1 MMMGIVE
8 RKEREKEEMRR
19 RIIDAARHLYVQ
31 NGYEKLSIRAIAD
44 EIEYSPATIYLYFK
58 DKNEV
63 MYAIHQQAFGKMMAD
78 FQPILNITDPFDRL
92 MALGQQ
98 YTQFAVENPELFDVM
113 FIITAPME
121 TLECREDIWT
131 EGRMSFN
138 MLVQVVQ
145 ECISAGVFKPQDPEV
160 VAMMIWSTIHGYT
173 ALFIRKRM
181 SMFSDERRAELMTQA
196 FSLFCET
203 LRKGL

>member
-1 MMMGIVE
+1 MGIVE

-19 RIIDAARHLYVQ
+19 RIIDAAQHLYVQ

-58 DKNEV
+58 DKSEV
-63 MYAIHQQAFGKMMAD
+63 IYAVHQQAFAKLMNE
-78 FQPILNITDPFDRL
+78 FRSILVISDPFEKL
-92 MALGQQ
+92 IAMGKQ
-98 YTQFAVENPELFDVM
+98 YTRFAIENPELFDVM

-121 TLECREDIWT
+121 ALECREEIWS
-131 EGRMSFN
+131 EGRIAFG

-145 ECISAGVFKPQDPEV
+145 ECISAGVFQPQDPEV
-160 VAMMIWSTIHGYT
+160 AAMMIWSTIHGYT
-173 ALFIRKRM
+173 ALFVRKRLN
-181 SMFSDERRAELMTQA
+181 MFSDERRAELMEQA
-196 FSLFCET
+196 FTLFCNT

>member
-1 MMMGIVE
+1 MGILE

-19 RIIDAARHLYVQ
+19 RIVDAARHLYVL

-78 FQPILNITDPFDRL
+78 FQPIMNIADPFDKLVAMGKR
-92 MALGQQ
+92 

-145 ECISAGVFKPQDPEV
+145 ECINAGVFHPQDAEV
-160 VAMMIWSTIHGYT
+160 AAMMIWSTIHGYT

-181 SMFSDERRAELMTQA
+181 NMFSDERRAELMKNA
-196 FSLFCET
+196 FDLFCET
-203 LRKGL
+203 LKKGL

>member
-1 MMMGIVE
+1 MGIVE

-19 RIIDAARHLYVQ
+19 RIIDAAQHLYVQ

-58 DKNEV
+58 DKSEV
-63 MYAIHQQAFGKMMAD
+63 IYAVHQQAFAKLMNEFRA
-78 FQPILNITDPFDRL
+78 ILIITDPFEKL
-92 MALGQQ
+92 IAMGKQ
-98 YTQFAVENPELFDVM
+98 YTHFAIENPELFDVM

-121 TLECREDIWT
+121 TLECREEIWS
-131 EGRMSFN
+131 EGRIAFS

-145 ECISAGVFKPQDPEV
+145 ECISAGVFQPQDPEV
-160 VAMMIWSTIHGYT
+160 AAMMIWSTIHGYT
-173 ALFIRKRM
+173 ALFVRKRLN
-181 SMFSDERRAELMTQA
+181 MFTDERRAELMQQA
-196 FSLFCET
+196 FTLFCNT